1 MSEVPSDNPP
11 YRVFLVDD
19 HPVIRRGLRQL
30 FEDAKGFAVVG
41 AAKNAAEA
49 LSQVEELSP
58 DLALV
63 DVTLGAM
70 GGIELV
76 RHLSSQH
83 PGIQVLIFSAYDDA
97 YYVRETLNAGAEG
110 YVLKDKKNEVLLEA
124 AQSVLQGR
132 KYLDANV
139 QTPL

>member
-1 MSEVPSDNPP
+1 MSTAPSDRTPH
-11 YRVFLVDD
+11 RIFLVDD
-19 HPVIRRGLRQL
+19 HPVIRQGLRQL
-30 FEDAKGFAVVG
+30 FEDAEGFAVVG
-41 AAKNAAEA
+41 EARNGDEA

-63 DVTLGAM
+63 DVTLGSM

-110 YVLKDKKNEVLLEA
+110 YVLKDKQNEILLEA
-124 AQSVLQGR
+124 AQTVLQGR
-132 KYLDANV
+132 QYLDAGV